1 MKKKII
7 YLLFI
12 LCLIKLYHIAD
23 RSLKFSP
30 NILINSFKKRV
41 AERSSLN
48 FTAVDVLPIRNFF
61 VSKNIQESKFKDGIM
76 KNPDMSYQSII
87 EFAYP
92 VKMKQN
98 ATILVSHNMDDVQS
112 NCRLLHST
120 KNFNIH
126 DCK

>member
-7 YLLFI
+7 YLLFV

-30 NILINSFKKRV
+30 NILINSFGKSV

-48 FTAVDVLPIRNFF
+48 FTADDVLPIRDFF
-61 VSKNIQESKFKDGIM
+61 VSKNILEFKFKDGIM

-87 EFAYP
+87 EFTYP
-92 VKMKQN
+92 IKMKRY
-98 ATILVSHNMDDVQS
+98 ATILVSHNKDDVRS
-112 NCRLLHST
+112 NCSLLHST
-120 KNFNIH
+120 RNFHIH

>member
-61 VSKNIQESKFKDGIM
+61 VSKNIQEFKFKDGIM

-92 VKMKQN
+92 VKMKQH

>member
-61 VSKNIQESKFKDGIM
+61 VSKNIQEFKFKDGIM

-92 VKMKQN
+92 VKMKQK

>member
-61 VSKNIQESKFKDGIM
+61 VSKNIQEFKFKDGIM
-76 KNPDMSYQSII
+76 KNPDMFYQSII

>member
-61 VSKNIQESKFKDGIM
+61 VSKNIQEFKFKDGIM

>member
-12 LCLIKLYHIAD
+12 LCLIKLYHISD

-61 VSKNIQESKFKDGIM
+61 VSKNIQEFKFKDGIM

-92 VKMKQN
+92 VKMKQH

>member
-30 NILINSFKKRV
+30 NILINSFGKSV
-41 AERSSLN
+41 AEKSSLN
-48 FTAVDVLPIRNFF
+48 FTADDVLPIRNFF
-61 VSKNIQESKFKDGIM
+61 VSKNIQEFKFKDGIM

-92 VKMKQN
+92 VKMKQH